1 MAFYK
6 YSWAMKSDKYKNS
19 TEKGIINTE
28 PVKSFIE
35 TDIKEEDKKYK
46 KNEVDEEVLLLAV
59 KHFIDTSFKKD
70 SDINK
75 MGFERAGAIG
85 GDEGYNYPRLITNM
99 ATDNYMDI
107 PNQRFIEVPSLGAE
121 KTVPLSFYFDMSG
134 SMYEY
139 TDLLAKMCFLLL
151 KNNIS
156 IIYGYN
162 EFISGVIYADDD
174 IKSFEELKEALIH
187 NDYNHHIEVGDSH
200 RTLSEFLQSKKAEKC
215 VVFSDFDPY
224 LAVCSLSKHC
234 KVYWF
239 CFEDRYNYPKYDFRE
254 FKGNAYYTQNFDDI
268 RNHFIHMDSYDY
280 VENQK
285 SLILSK
291 TGRGRKNGRN

>member
-1 MAFYK
+1 M
-6 YSWAMKSDKYKNS
+6 
-19 TEKGIINTE
+19 
-28 PVKSFIE
+28 KSFIE

-107 PNQRFIEVPSLGAE
+107 PNQRFIDVPSLGAE

-134 SMYEY
+134 SMYE
-139 TDLLAKMCFLLL
+139 F
-151 KNNIS
+151 
-156 IIYGYN
+156 
-162 EFISGVIYADDD
+162 
-174 IKSFEELKEALIH
+174 
-187 NDYNHHIEVGDSH
+187 GDSH